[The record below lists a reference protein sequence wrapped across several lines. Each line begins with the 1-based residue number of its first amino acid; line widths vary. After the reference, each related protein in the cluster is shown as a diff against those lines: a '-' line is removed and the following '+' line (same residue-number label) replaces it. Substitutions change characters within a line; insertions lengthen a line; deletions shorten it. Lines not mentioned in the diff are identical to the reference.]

1 MSCTWL
7 YYLTWEGVC
16 VALIVWHGL
25 FISFLVTLVFGCEDQ
40 FKPLI
45 FLRFLAEQTPYFEN
59 ISLLFFHISLGLQKF
74 KIMYLQN
81 IATLAWRLLTKIA
94 DKVNLK
100 HWVLNVSN
108 RQSWIKFLQNFCI
121 STPFFKKNQCQIK
134 LGHCVHGGDVCP
146 SSHSSISDVLPHG

>member
-1 MSCTWL
+1 M
-7 YYLTWEGVC
+7 C

-81 IATLAWRLLTKIA
+81 IATLA
-94 DKVNLK
+94 
-100 HWVLNVSN
+100 
-108 RQSWIKFLQNFCI
+108 
-121 STPFFKKNQCQIK
+121 
-134 LGHCVHGGDVCP
+134 
-146 SSHSSISDVLPHG
+146 